1 MTGESNILSCSQG
14 WFKSWPYSIQWLGI
28 NSIRDVLSMG
38 LQHVS
43 HLGELGESHRV
54 CTDRL
59 RQKPRLHLKIVHP
72 TSTPH
77 SFFHATEAKAFQFH
91 TTRPSATT
99 AATMSSK
106 SGKNG
111 KITDSRF
118 SNFETDPRF
127 RLPSKKQ
134 TKTTIDKRFSRMLK
148 DDSFTA
154 TAKVDRYGRKVKS
167 DSKKKALERLYEAED
182 GEDDMEVEEDDVVER
197 ELAKAD
203 AKYDPA
209 RGGGFS
215 ESESESE
222 SSDDDDDEEEA
233 EVVADPKASM
243 SRLRDEQADVEDG
256 EVTNRIAIV
265 NLDWDNIKSA
275 DLFAL
280 FTSFLPPVGGR
291 IEKVSVYPSE
301 FGKERMQREELEGPP
316 KEIFKNDD
324 DSDESS
330 DEEEDEAI
338 KKELLEEGD
347 AEDFD
352 SDALRKY
359 QLDRLRYY
367 YAVMVCSDKATA
379 QKLYE
384 ATDGTEYQSSS
395 NFLDLRFVPDDVT
408 FDDEPRDECDK
419 IPEGY
424 KPVEFITDALQHS
437 KVKLTWDVNPDDAAR
452 KASINR
458 AFTGSRAQ
466 LEENDLKAYLASD
479 SEDEDEESLGGVEEE
494 VDAEAEA
501 EAEEPK
507 LSKKELQRRKMREML
522 GLGAE
527 EEKKSKDVPV
537 GDMEITFTPALTE
550 TQKDKKKEGEE
561 ETTIEKYK
569 RKERER
575 KEKKREM
582 ARAKREGADVGA
594 AETQKETE
602 EQADDLGFDDPFFTA
617 EEPAKK
623 TKTAVR
629 KEERLAKRAAREA
642 EEKEKAEQKAQLKL
656 LMADDDGEDAEHL
669 DHFDMNE
676 ILRAEKQKKKKGKGK
691 NKKNKKGGDEDD
703 EKVGL
708 QEGFNMN
715 VGDDR
720 FKAVF
725 ESHEYAIDPSNP
737 KFKATEGMQKLL
749 EEGRKKRK
757 VDDEEPPAERQG
769 KKAKKD
775 KKGDADDLGG
785 LVASV
790 KRKAGG
796 KAGKK

>member
-1 MTGESNILSCSQG
+1 MS
-14 WFKSWPYSIQWLGI
+14 
-28 NSIRDVLSMG
+28 
-38 LQHVS
+38 
-43 HLGELGESHRV
+43 
-54 CTDRL
+54 
-59 RQKPRLHLKIVHP
+59 
-72 TSTPH
+72 
-77 SFFHATEAKAFQFH
+77 
-91 TTRPSATT
+91 
-99 AATMSSK
+99 SSK
-106 SGKNG
+106 SKKNG
-111 KITDSRF
+111 KIADSRF

-154 TAKVDRYGRKVKS
+154 AAKVDRYGRKIKS
-167 DSKKKALERLYEAED
+167 DSKKKALERLYDAED
-182 GEDDMEVEEDDVVER
+182 GEEEEDDMEVEADDVVER

-203 AKYDPA
+203 TKYDPA

-215 ESESESE
+215 ESESESD
-222 SSDDDDDEEEA
+222 SSDDDDEEDEENQPA
-233 EVVADPKASM
+233 VVDPKSSM
-243 SRLRDEQADVEDG
+243 QRLRDEQADVEDG

-275 DLFAL
+275 DLMAL
-280 FTSFLPPVGGR
+280 FTSFLPTTGGR

-316 KEIFKNDD
+316 KEIFKRSDNSD
-324 DSDESS
+324 DES
-330 DEEEDEAI
+330 EESEDEDEAI

-347 AEDFD
+347 ADDFD

-359 QLDRLRYY
+359 QLDRLHYY
-367 YAVMVCSDKATA
+367 YAVMIFSDKATA
-379 QKLYE
+379 QKVYE

-408 FDDEPRDECDK
+408 FDDEPRDECEK
-419 IPEGY
+419 VPEGY
-424 KPVEFITDALQHS
+424 KPVEFVTDALQHS

-479 SEDEDEESLGGVEEE
+479 SEDDNSDNESVGAVEEP
-494 VDAEAEA
+494 AEG
-501 EAEEPK
+501 AEEPK
-507 LSKKELQRRKMREML
+507 LSKKELQRRKMREAL

-527 EEKKSKDVPV
+527 EEKKSKDKAPV

-550 TQKDKKKEGEE
+550 TKKDKKEGEE

-575 KEKKREM
+575 KERKRDA
-582 ARAKREGADVGA
+582 ARARREGADPSAAAAAKFADEEATAAAAAA
-594 AETQKETE
+594 AEE
-602 EQADDLGFDDPFFTA
+602 EDLGFDDPFFQS
-617 EEPAKK
+617 EEPPKK

-629 KEERLAKRAAREA
+629 KEERLAKRAVREA
-642 EEKEKAEQKAQLKL
+642 EEKEKAEQKAQLQL
-656 LMADDDGEDAEHL
+656 LMADDEVGGDGAGHL

-676 ILRAEKQKKKKGKGK
+676 ILRAEKLKKKKGKKGK
-691 NKKNKKGGDEDD
+691 NKKAAADDE

-708 QEGFNMN
+708 QEGFNID

-725 ESHEYAIDPSNP
+725 ESHEFAIDPSNP
-737 KFKATEGMQKLL
+737 KFKATENMQKLL

-757 VDDEEPPAERQG
+757 AGDDDDEEEVAAASTER
-769 KKAKKD
+769 KKAKKGKQGEED
-775 KKGDADDLGG
+775 ELKS

-790 KRKAGG
+790 KRKAAA
-796 KAGKK
+796 KAAKK

>member
-1 MTGESNILSCSQG
+1 MS
-14 WFKSWPYSIQWLGI
+14 
-28 NSIRDVLSMG
+28 
-38 LQHVS
+38 
-43 HLGELGESHRV
+43 
-54 CTDRL
+54 
-59 RQKPRLHLKIVHP
+59 
-72 TSTPH
+72 
-77 SFFHATEAKAFQFH
+77 
-91 TTRPSATT
+91 
-99 AATMSSK
+99 SSK

-111 KITDSRF
+111 KIADSRF

-134 TKTTIDKRFSRMLK
+134 TKTKLDKRFSRMLN
-148 DDSFTA
+148 DDDFTA
-154 TAKVDRYGRKVKS
+154 SAKVDRYGRKIKS
-167 DSKKKALERLYEAED
+167 DSKKNALQRLYEAED
-182 GEDDMEVEEDDVVER
+182 DDDDEEKEEDDMEVEEDDVVQR

-215 ESESESE
+215 ESESES
-222 SSDDDDDEEEA
+222 SDEDDDEDDEED
-233 EVVADPKASM
+233 EEENKVADPKASM
-243 SRLRDEQADVEDG
+243 QRLRDEAAEVEDG

-280 FTSFLPPVGGR
+280 FASFLPKTGGR

-316 KEIFKNDD
+316 KEIFKKTDED
-324 DSDESS
+324 ADSEDDESS
-330 DEEEDEAI
+330 EDDEEDEDEDI

-347 AEDFD
+347 DQDFD
-352 SDALRKY
+352 SDALRRY

-367 YAVMVCSDKATA
+367 YAVMVCSDAATA
-379 QKLYE
+379 QKVYE

-408 FDDEPRDECDK
+408 FDDEPRDECEK
-419 IPEGY
+419 VPEGY
-424 KPVEFITDALQHS
+424 KPVEFVTDALQHS
-437 KVKLTWDVNPDDAAR
+437 KVKLTWDVNPEDAAR

-466 LEENDLKAYLASD
+466 LDENDLKAYLASD
-479 SEDEDEESLGGVEEE
+479 SEDDDGESFAGVEE
-494 VDAEAEA
+494 VDATEDAAAAGDAAGED
-501 EAEEPK
+501 EPK
-507 LSKKELQRRKMREML
+507 LSKKELQRRKMRAML

-527 EEKKSKDVPV
+527 ETGKSSSKDAAPV

-550 TQKDKKKEGEE
+550 SKNAKKSEDE

-575 KEKKREM
+575 KERKREQ
-582 ARAKREGADVGA
+582 ARARREGNEAATADPS
-594 AETQKETE
+594 TTKPQQE
-602 EQADDLGFDDPFFTA
+602 EEEDLGFDDPFFTT
-617 EEPAKK
+617 EEAPKK
-623 TKTAVR
+623 TKTSLR

-642 EEKEKAEQKAQLKL
+642 EESSKAKEKAQLKL
-656 LMADDDGEDAEHL
+656 LMADDNDGPAEHL
-669 DHFDMNE
+669 DHFDMAE
-676 ILRAEKQKKKKGKGK
+676 ILKAEKLKKKKGKHA
-691 NKKNKKGGDEDD
+691 KKNAAKKGDADD

-708 QEGFNMN
+708 QEGFKMD
-715 VGDDR
+715 VGDER

-725 ESHEYAIDPSNP
+725 ESHEFAIDPSNP
-737 KFKATEGMQKLL
+737 KFKATENMQRLL

-757 VDDEEPPAERQG
+757 AGGDEAPPEEERQG
-769 KKAKKD
+769 KKAKKE
-775 KKGDADDLGG
+775 KKAEGGSDLSG

-790 KRKAGG
+790 KRKAAR
-796 KAGKK
+796 K